1 MSWKIT
7 LDCGHFIN
15 KLIQQWILAVSYFVN
30 LEDYHQLHEWSV
42 QNYGLF
48 WSEVWKFSSVISSVE
63 SDYAIDMSVP
73 MNEIPEWFPGA
84 RLNYAENLLRY
95 VLRWSS

>member
-1 MSWKIT
+1 MLKYRSLTFQHHNLTK
-7 LDCGHFIN
+7 LRLLIN
-15 KLIQQWILAVSYFVN
+15 KKYDVN

-48 WSEVWKFSSVISSVE
+48 WSEVWKFSGVISSVE
-63 SDYAIDMSVP
+63 SDFAIDMSVP
-73 MNEIPEWFPGA
+73 MNEIPVWFPGA

-95 VLRWSS
+95 VLGLSS